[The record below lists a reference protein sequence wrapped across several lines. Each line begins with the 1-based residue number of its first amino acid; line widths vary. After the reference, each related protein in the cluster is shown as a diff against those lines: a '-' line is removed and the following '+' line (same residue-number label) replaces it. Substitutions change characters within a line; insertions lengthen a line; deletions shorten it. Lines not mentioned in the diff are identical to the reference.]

1 MSKLLG
7 VLIVLAL
14 IFGGWKLFLYWD
26 QVSREQ
32 DHPKVELT
40 GDALPGLASKK
51 IQSYQKAVQGG
62 APAFKKWLDENAG
75 SPDLQDPRQAW
86 IQLDYVVMVARE
98 NPAEAKRVFAQVKAR
113 VDVSSP
119 VMPRVKKLAPTYD

>member
-1 MSKLLG
+1 MSKLIG
-7 VLIVLAL
+7 VLIILLL
-14 IFGGWKLFLYWD
+14 IFGGYKLFRYWD

-40 GDALPGLASKK
+40 GELLKGLGSPLA
-51 IQSYQKAVQGG
+51 QSYQQISKAG
-62 APAFKKWLDENAG
+62 APALKKWLDENAA
-75 SPDLQDPRQAW
+75 SPDLQDPRKAW

-113 VDVSSP
+113 VDASSP
-119 VMPRVKKLAPTYD
+119 VAPRLKKLAPTYE